1 MGRNSMAGP
10 STQTVVDQDSA
21 VVGLL
26 EGELMKS
33 KESKREFI
41 ESLRNRLTP
50 SDFTN
55 LLLCLDPE
63 LGYATESL
71 KYRLS
76 QIAPERLA
84 FWEKERVELQERIR
98 EQEAEPSWCDP
109 FIARLPPPRR
119 PDLDTD
125 DVTDMV
131 KYLFATLSRAIAE
144 LQYQLAEL
152 AGTGRLDTEAN
163 EHLQWNWCF
172 RYWEFLYN
180 NTTAAVRNEETSDD
194 WNWDTHDNTYST
206 GQQVMSRV
214 QVEPHETDEDH
225 WQYNEH
231 LCGDGAVQEYPRGA
245 ISHISEP
252 PLGGRKG
259 ESRDNH

>member
-1 MGRNSMAGP
+1 
-10 STQTVVDQDSA
+10 
-21 VVGLL
+21 
-26 EGELMKS
+26 MKS
-33 KESKREFI
+33 KESKRDFV
-41 ESLRNRLTP
+41 ESLRKRL
-50 SDFTN
+50 SREEFVN
-55 LLLCLDPE
+55 LLRCLDPA
-63 LGYATESL
+63 LGYGQELLAD
-71 KYRLS
+71 RLHS
-76 QIAPERLA
+76 ITPERLA
-84 FWEKERVELQERIR
+84 MWAQQHSEVRERLNEPEG
-98 EQEAEPSWCDP
+98 EAESWCDP
-109 FIARLPPPRR
+109 FITRLPPPRR

-194 WNWDTHDNTYST
+194 WDWDTYDNTYST

>member
-1 MGRNSMAGP
+1 MN
-10 STQTVVDQDSA
+10 
-21 VVGLL
+21 
-26 EGELMKS
+26 S
-33 KESKREFI
+33 KESKRDFI
-41 ESLRNRLTP
+41 ESLRTKLSP
-50 SDFTN
+50 DEFGN
-55 LLLCLDPE
+55 LLRCLDPE
-63 LGYATESL
+63 LGYDAEAL

-84 FWEKERVELQERIR
+84 RWEEERVELQERIR
-98 EQEAEPSWCDP
+98 EHEAEPSWCDP
-109 FIARLPPPRR
+109 FITRLPPPRN
-119 PDLDTD
+119 PKLDVD

-152 AGTGRLDTEAN
+152 TGTGRLDTEAN

-194 WNWDTHDNTYST
+194 WDWDTHDNTYST

-214 QVEPHETDEDH
+214 QVEPLETDEDH

-245 ISHISEP
+245 IHHISAP
-252 PLGGRKG
+252 RFVNSQGKR
-259 ESRDNH
+259 